1 MSKLNET
8 RADREVTTQAY
19 DKYDQYLTGEK
30 VVNHFQHFCYSSLLL
45 RGRTIPVQSFYVCSR
60 FLVRLILHSRR

>member
-1 MSKLNET
+1 MSKLDET
-8 RADREVTTQAY
+8 RADREVTTQAN

>member
-8 RADREVTTQAY
+8 RADREVTTQA
-19 DKYDQYLTGEK
+19 YDQYLTGEK